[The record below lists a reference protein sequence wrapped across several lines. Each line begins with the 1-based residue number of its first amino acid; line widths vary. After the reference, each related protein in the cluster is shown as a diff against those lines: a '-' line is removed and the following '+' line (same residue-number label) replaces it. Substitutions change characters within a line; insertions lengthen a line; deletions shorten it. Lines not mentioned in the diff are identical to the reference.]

1 MNYLLGDKMIT
12 VEVAKTFSWPAAENI
27 SQNEARQFYDHLG
40 AELSECNS
48 DYDEPVAELRAGL
61 YPGIEVL
68 VNTAMQTLYDNT
80 TKSKQK
86 IEDLTKRLLDANYK
100 MSDLAIMQKMVVK
113 LEQGLDD
120 ETVYNA
126 SGLVRHEAERMIRI
140 FYDNSFTFVQ
150 RDFAMTRGKEMVDKG
165 CYSLKEISI
174 ACGYA
179 NLASFRICYF
189 NWHGEKLPTQKELD
203 ERMARA

>member
-1 MNYLLGDKMIT
+1 VNYLLGDKMIT

-27 SQNEARQFYDHLG
+27 SQNEARKFYDHLG

-48 DYDEPVAELRAGL
+48 VVYEEPVAALRAGL

-86 IEDLTKRLLDANYK
+86 IEDLTKRLIEANYK
-100 MSDLAIMQKMVVK
+100 MSDLAIMQQMLVKMEV
-113 LEQGLDD
+113 GLDA
-120 ETVYNA
+120 ELVYQA
-126 SGLVRHEAERMIRI
+126 SGLVRHEAARMIRI
-140 FYDNSFTFVQ
+140 FYDNSLAVVQ
-150 RDFAMTRGKEMVDKG
+150 RDISMTRGKEMVEKG
-165 CYSLKEISI
+165 CYSLKEIAE

-179 NLASFRICYF
+179 NLASFRICYDNF
-189 NWHGEKLPTQKELD
+189 HGEKLPTQKELD
-203 ERMARA
+203 EMARA